1 MKPITGKLMRNG
13 KEEAPYALVF
23 ENDVII
29 ITLSK
34 NDNIA
39 YWYKYSGYSF
49 VRDQWQ
55 VRGKETFC
63 NGLCGPYTILAE
75 TNKFWI
81 LIDCD
86 GDEKPW
92 EKAHYNLHPFIPT
105 PATHEFDGDTYD
117 YQAVKERLSSL
128 KPITTILLLLCLLI
142 TGCTIDDGTV
152 RKLNAQLP
160 EYMQGD
166 NQAVINFTN
175 GKYQN

>member
-1 MKPITGKLMRNG
+1 MRHKNS
-13 KEEAPYALVF
+13 EHTNNAPYKLLCETNKTIVTADEYGDMGF
-23 ENDVII
+23 WN
-29 ITLSK
+29 LSE
-34 NDNIA
+34 
-39 YWYKYSGYSF
+39 GYFF

-86 GDEKPW
+86 GDEEEW